1 MMPKKRFKKFTQS
14 EKEQWKKDKRADV
27 KNLLARVEQGV
38 SEIST
43 SEEWAEMLKFMGN
56 FRSYS
61 FNNRILIFLQKPCA
75 TRVAGFNAWGKLG
88 RRVKKGEKALR
99 ILAPVP
105 VKYKAENDQG
115 EEEERG
121 HVGFRSIGVFDVS
134 QTEGDDLPGDS
145 IVELL
150 EGNTPRAYDA
160 WDRGMKVA
168 ANLGFTVD
176 VADTIADFP
185 SANGVCRYGDK
196 SIEIKDQ
203 DKVQM
208 AKSLFHEI
216 AHANMH
222 GDLGGYEE
230 VHSRAQAEIEAESVA
245 FCIMNILGLE
255 SSSYSFGYV
264 AGWSGG
270 DSSKVMESSEAIHK
284 CVADILEVIES
295 DESDRKA
302 A

>member
-1 MMPKKRFKKFTQS
+1 MPAKKFTKEQ
-14 EKEQWKKDKRADV
+14 KEQWKKDKRVEV

-43 SEEWAEMLKFMGN
+43 SKEWTEMLKFMGN

-61 FNNRILIFLQKPCA
+61 FNNRMLIFLQNPDA
-75 TRVAGFNAWGKLG
+75 TRVAGFEAWNKLG
-88 RRVKKGEKALR
+88 RCVKKGEKALR
-99 ILAPVP
+99 ILAPAP
-105 VKYKAENDQG
+105 VKYKARNDQG
-115 EEEERG
+115 EEEERS
-121 HVGFRSIGVFDVS
+121 HMRFRSIGIFDVS

-145 IVELL
+145 IVELS

-176 VADTIADFP
+176 VADTIEDMP
-185 SANGVCRYGDK
+185 SANGVCRYKSK
-196 SIEIKDQ
+196 SIEIKAQ

-270 DSSKVMESSEAIHK
+270 DSSKVVESGEAIQK
-284 CVADILEVIES
+284 CVADILDIIES